1 MPFTI
6 ETVGASGPLVFTC
19 STASETLNKVL
30 ELEQHPHAS
39 ITVRDGNGRSINI
52 EELTAL
58 CESERT
64 RLA

>member
-19 STASETLNKVL
+19 STAAETLNKIL
-30 ELEQHPHAS
+30 ELEQHPHAL

-58 CESERT
+58 CKDETIR
-64 RLA
+64 